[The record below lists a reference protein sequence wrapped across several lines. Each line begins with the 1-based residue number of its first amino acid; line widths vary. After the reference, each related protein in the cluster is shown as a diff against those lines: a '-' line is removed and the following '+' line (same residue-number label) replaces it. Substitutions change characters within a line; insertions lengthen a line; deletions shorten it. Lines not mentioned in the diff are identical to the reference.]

1 MNLPGQSL
9 WTIRHERP
17 IDAHHDL
24 PAQIMRMPSEADL
37 PRGPV
42 RDFVDPPLLPLQG
55 SGPAAPPEDQR
66 HGRKAGS
73 ARHCQHGDDPPDAP
87 RDDGP
92 AELGHRYACLRRRPG
107 GSRTYAAC
115 TTRRTDRTHP
125 SAPTPAAVA
134 ASPRWNC
141 GDPTPSAENNLQARC
156 HQPRRHSCPARISR
170 PSWPQSASP
179 FLRTRLSQDGNTGSN
194 PVEGTGVAAGHGPD
208 RRLRRSGP

>member
-1 MNLPGQSL
+1 MICQRRSCGCPARPTFRAGRSAISSTHLFYLYKEADRRPLRKISGTAGRLDLRGTASTE
-9 WTIRHERP
+9 TIR
-17 IDAHHDL
+17 
-24 PAQIMRMPSEADL
+24 RMLHGTTVPPSWDIAT
-37 PRGPV
+37 RVFG
-42 RDFVDPPLLPLQG
+42 
-55 SGPAAPPEDQR
+55 
-66 HGRKAGS
+66 
-73 ARHCQHGDDPPDAP
+73 DAP
-87 RDDGP
+87 AGR
-92 AELGHRYACLRRRPG
+92 GHC
-107 GSRTYAAC
+107 AAC
-115 TTRRTDRTHP
+115 FTTRRTDRTHP

-208 RRLRRSGP
+208 RRLRRSGPYIL